1 MRYRAAVVVLV
12 VAVFVFSGCAT
23 HGPSRQAIS
32 NADRLSILPTEERAK
47 LFAKAVEAN
56 KDEVLKSRSNKFLF
70 ITDMSYLQDKDIL
83 QVKGYIKAQEYADAV
98 FIPYKTPEARNY
110 AIFNDIRNAV
120 CVSDDRPMIDLGMRV
135 QYTITDKNEGVII
148 NETIDAAS
156 CR

>member
-1 MRYRAAVVVLV
+1 MLLFY
-12 VAVFVFSGCAT
+12 
-23 HGPSRQAIS
+23 I
-32 NADRLSILPTEERAK
+32 NSILMFYPKICFRK
-47 LFAKAVEAN
+47 QV
-56 KDEVLKSRSNKFLF
+56 
-70 ITDMSYLQDKDIL
+70 QDKDIL